1 MYLSAN
7 NCKWRSVSQV
17 CSNNV
22 NFVTSEGEF
31 SGCCEAS
38 VSGTQNSD
46 SSMFSHSGLC
56 DVNQFTEDWWPLRLT
71 R

>member
-17 CSNNV
+17 RGNNV
-22 NFVTSEGEF
+22 NLVTSKSEF
-31 SGCCEAS
+31 SGGCEAS
-38 VSGTQNSD
+38 ISGPQNSD

-56 DVNQFTEDWWPLRLT
+56 DVYQFTEDWWPLRLT